1 MIKDKLNAMPYIG
14 GHTGLVANFENMT
27 NEDIDAY
34 LAYLLG
40 EINADQLINGATVTR
55 YTESETEAY
64 KLIHE
69 NSIAIIPVK
78 ESGFRAAKLAFY
90 DSEELDYVSGYKS
103 CSENDLIPI
112 ISGLKTLCRVLE
124 TEELEKAINLFETLQ
139 K

>member
-14 GHTGLVANFENMT
+14 GHTGFVANFETMT
-27 NEDIDAY
+27 NKDIDVY

-40 EINADQLINGATVTR
+40 EINADQLINGVTVTR

-69 NSIAIIPVK
+69 NSIAIIPIK
-78 ESGFRAAKLAFY
+78 ENGYRAAKMEFN
-90 DSEELDYVSGYKS
+90 DSEEMEYVSGYKS
-103 CSENDLIPI
+103 CSENDLVPI
-112 ISGLKTLCRVLE
+112 VSGLKTLCRVLE
-124 TEELEKAINLFETLQ
+124 IEELEKAINLFETLQ